1 MPRINLLPWRQE
13 QRKERKAKFLLALG
27 GAALA
32 AGVFAF
38 GGYLAFDSMINSQES
53 RNNRLRTEIAELD
66 KQIEKINSLEQE
78 KNRFIARMEIIERL
92 QRARPEIV
100 HVFDELS
107 KTVPDGTYL
116 TAITQTDKRIKIEG
130 VAQSSTR
137 VSAFMRGID
146 ESEWLKNPE
155 LEVIE
160 TKPSGPVGS
169 AFVMFADQKTLVSEA
184 TEEDASKPKSRRAK
198 AGG

>member
-13 QRKERKAKFLLALG
+13 QRKERKAKFLVALG

-38 GGYLAFDSMINSQES
+38 GGYLAFDSMIKSQES
-53 RNNRLRTEIAELD
+53 RNNRLRAEIAELD

-78 KNRFIARMEIIERL
+78 KNRFIARMDIIDRL
-92 QRARPEIV
+92 QRARPEVV
-100 HVFDELS
+100 HLFDEIS

-116 TAITQTDKRIKIEG
+116 TALTQTDKRIKIEG

-137 VSAFMRGID
+137 VSAFMRSID
-146 ESEWLKNPE
+146 ASEWLKNPE

-169 AFVMFADQKTLVSEA
+169 AFVMFADQKTLVAAEP
-184 TEEDASKPKSRRAK
+184 DADANKPKSRRAK